1 MGKTLKLGKL
11 GQIDHKTSFDRL
23 FEPLKDFTNG
33 LVIIIDPDLKKEQ
46 ETVPNSDRKKW
57 KILPNIDSELKAII

>member
-1 MGKTLKLGKL
+1 MGKL

-33 LVIIIDPDLKKEQ
+33 LVIIIDTDLKKEQ
-46 ETVPNSDRKKW
+46 ETVPNSDRKK
-57 KILPNIDSELKAII
+57 